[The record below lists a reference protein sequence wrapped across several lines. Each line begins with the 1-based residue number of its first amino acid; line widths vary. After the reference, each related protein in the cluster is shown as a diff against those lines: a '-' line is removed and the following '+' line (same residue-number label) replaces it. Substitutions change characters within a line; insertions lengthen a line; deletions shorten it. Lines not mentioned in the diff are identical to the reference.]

1 MKAQHVVSPKQ
12 VSSAW
17 SHASMRPAKKCETT
31 RYKRLAP
38 HAEPQHTREE
48 AARRAAAHAREQS
61 GEATRTRT
69 EEKSGAFFSGAL
81 FLVFF

>member
-1 MKAQHVVSPKQ
+1 
-12 VSSAW
+12 
-17 SHASMRPAKKCETT
+17 MRPAKKCETT
-31 RYKRLAP
+31 RYKRLAL

-81 FLVFF
+81 FFVFLVL